1 MVKPKAISRQT
12 VLFDIRLKNL
22 DHDIIVLK
30 GDEQSAAS
38 TYIEGKI
45 VLSVTE
51 PISLKKLSLRLF
63 SVLKLRYGETNKPLQ
78 GQRPTRLE
86 KKLFEHIWDS
96 TDFAKYLYENESP
109 SVQTP
114 QERSHT
120 PKGHGSLHMSKSSSL
135 KGSTSSLKSLGLSF
149 RSLSATS
156 LATASNNNSSANLNG
171 KGTHLLASGN
181 YEIPFSAILPGHMP
195 ESVEGLPGASVTYK
209 LEALIDRGKFHN
221 VMLAKKHVR
230 VVRTMTADAVE
241 LSETMAVDN
250 TWPNK
255 VEYSLSVPSKAIAIG
270 SGTPVSITL
279 VPLLKGLRLGTIK
292 MTLVEMYGYIGY
304 LPPPHLAERVVCER
318 DIPMPSEDDPRC
330 QMDKWDFTY
339 FLRVPLSLSKCT
351 QDVEVSPHLKVR
363 HKLKFVIGLI
373 NPDGHVSE
381 LRASLPM
388 QLFISPFVTITG
400 AVDEEDDASSLEQ
413 QEEPHEEEYLFHSD
427 SHNASMTDLTEAD
440 ADGEVQATIRSNQHS
455 VSSFTGLVAPPV
467 YEQHVYDR
475 LWSDVSPMESPIT
488 SGTATP
494 RSIYTRPAGGEV
506 LQFSMSPIDT
516 ATLTEN
522 LRQLSVQRQQQ
533 ESGESRLGQGKPAGE
548 GDIESRNGDYF
559 SRSRSSL
566 SPSLSYLHLNPLSSP
581 RTASPIHISR
591 TGSEFNVDNVTTKI
605 PSYNE
610 ALKAG
615 VEDTLSPAYLPPLPG
630 SHIDLTE
637 VNRKFEES
645 ISRSNVDSPPHSR
658 NRLFLARGA
667 SSFSLNR
674 SSTNSSTNSSPNS
687 SRHASYVNLQALGE
701 GNRSSTRAPRGPGSA
716 TFSIPPL

>member
-1 MVKPKAISRQT
+1 MAKTKAVSRQT
-12 VLFDIRLKNL
+12 ALFDIRLKNL
-22 DHDIIVLK
+22 DHDIIILK
-30 GDEQSAAS
+30 GDEHSAAS

-51 PISLKKLSLRLF
+51 PISIKKLSLRLY
-63 SVLKLRYGETNKPLQ
+63 SVLKLRYGDTNKPLL
-78 GQRPTRLE
+78 GLRPTRLE
-86 KKLFEHIWDS
+86 KKLFEHVWDS
-96 TDFAKYLYENESP
+96 TDFSKYLHELESP
-109 SVQTP
+109 PAQTP
-114 QERSHT
+114 QERSQT
-120 PKGHGSLHMSKSSSL
+120 PKGHGSLHMNKSSSL
-135 KGSTSSLKSLGLSF
+135 KGSTTSLKSLGLSF
-149 RSLSATS
+149 RSLSSTS
-156 LATASNNNSSANLNG
+156 LAAASNNNSSTNLSS
-171 KGTHLLASGN
+171 KGIHLLTSGN
-181 YEIPFSAILPGHMP
+181 YEIPFSAILPGQMP

-221 VMLAKKHVR
+221 MMIAKKHVR

-250 TWPNK
+250 TWPKK

-304 LPPPHLAERVVCER
+304 IPPPHLAERVVCER
-318 DIPMPSEDDPRC
+318 DIPQPSADDPRC

-339 FLRVPLSLSKCT
+339 FLRIPLSLSKCT
-351 QDVEVSPHLKVR
+351 QDVEVGPHLKVR

-381 LRASLPM
+381 LRASLPV

-400 AVDEEDDASSLEQ
+400 AVDDADDISSLEQ
-413 QEEPHEEEYLFHSD
+413 AGEPHEEEFLFHSD
-427 SHNASMTDLTEAD
+427 SHNASMTDLTQAD
-440 ADGEVQATIRSNQHS
+440 AAGEALETIRSNQHS

-475 LWSDVSPMESPIT
+475 LWSDISPMESPIT

-494 RSIYTRPAGGEV
+494 RSLYSRPTGEV

-533 ESGESRLGQGKPAGE
+533 ESGETRPGQGKATNEAEP
-548 GDIESRNGDYF
+548 ESRSGDYF

-566 SPSLSYLHLNPLSSP
+566 SPTLSSLHMNALSSP

-591 TGSEFNVDNVTTKI
+591 TGSEYNVENVTTKI
-605 PSYNE
+605 PTYTE
-610 ALKAG
+610 ALRAG

-645 ISRSNVDSPPHSR
+645 VSKSPGESPSHSR
-658 NRLFLARGA
+658 NRLFLARGT

-674 SSTNSSTNSSPNS
+674 SSTNSSTNSSPSS
-687 SRHASYVNLQALGE
+687 SRNVSYSNLQALAD
-701 GNRSSTRAPRGPGSA
+701 GNRTSGRVPRGPGSA
-716 TFSIPPL
+716 TFSIPQL